1 MIYARS
7 LAEHGVKLREV
18 ADRMRTYK
26 LNLQPGKCELLRKEV
41 SYLGRQ
47 ITEAGVRPDPQK
59 VAATE
64 RFSTPHQSETV
75 VKAFCGMIGYYRQF
89 IPNCG
94 RIASPLYKLLKK
106 DTKLEWTEAQEN
118 AFQHLQ
124 SKLTWQNILQCP

>member
-1 MIYARS
+1 MDDILIYARS

-106 DTKLEWTEAQEN
+106 DTKFEWTEAQEN
-118 AFQHLQ
+118 ALKHLKIQ
-124 SKLTWQNILQCP
+124 AD